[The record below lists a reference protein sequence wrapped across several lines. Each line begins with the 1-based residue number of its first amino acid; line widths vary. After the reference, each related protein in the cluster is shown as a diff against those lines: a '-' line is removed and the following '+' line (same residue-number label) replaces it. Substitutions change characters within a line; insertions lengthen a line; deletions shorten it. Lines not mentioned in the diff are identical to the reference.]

1 MFRSALRFAPSP
13 FRKTLALG
21 FPLCFL
27 LALWVPNAIGW
38 WDIQTPAQ
46 QARWLEVTVLGAVFW
61 SLCAALLGRL
71 WLVLVLAVP
80 VALFWPLELWLRL
93 YNGTPI
99 SPQLTALALE
109 SNWAEGANFFSA
121 YGPGLAWLALVWAL
135 LYVAGVWIAWR
146 LDVRWRHR
154 SRVYVLAI
162 FVPVLALLHQ
172 SQSAHDALGSDFT
185 SNGLDDPAISGWA
198 FQWAEVY
205 PVNLPLALVHFY
217 QQQGK
222 LHRLQAGLAGRS
234 LQAQQSALVDSPDVV
249 VLVIGESASATRW
262 SLLGYGRDT
271 TPLLSQ
277 HSGLVA
283 FSDVVALSAA
293 TRTAVPGVLS
303 RRPVLH
309 PSGNVDLEGEPSLV
323 QAFAQVGYQTHW
335 LSNQSPM
342 GQHDTSIS
350 LYAREA
356 ADVRFLNPATYQHRS
371 HLDEVLL
378 PPLRDALAQPGRHLV
393 VLHLLGSHFDYAL
406 RYPASFD
413 HFQPSLQSEPP
424 QPAGL
429 RYAEQV
435 SNSYDNSLRYTDHIL
450 AQVLNAVQQ
459 RGGNSVVAY
468 FSDHGVDPAQGQCAS
483 QTPNR
488 RSEAAYRVPAFV
500 WLSEP
505 MRTQHPAQWQR
516 LQDNAQQPYTTR
528 ALYATLLGLAQIDVA
543 GNLPAESF
551 LQPPVQPLPP
561 RMVAGMGGGLTDFD
575 VARQKSTCFIVAN

>member
-1 MFRSALRFAPSP
+1 MISVSP
-13 FRKTLALG
+13 TPKKYLHAALG
-21 FPLCFL
+21 GAVCLL
-27 LALWVPNAIGW
+27 LALAMPNMVI
-38 WDIQTPAQ
+38 PADVHTE
-46 QARWLEVTVLGAVFW
+46 AERVRWLEATGLGAVFW
-61 SLCAALLGRL
+61 LLCAALLGRL
-71 WLVLVLAVP
+71 WLVLALAVP

-93 YNGTPI
+93 YNSTPI
-99 SPQLTALALE
+99 SPQLAALALE

-121 YGPGLAWLALVWAL
+121 YGQGLAWLALVWAL
-135 LYVAGVWIAWR
+135 LYAAGLWAAWR

-154 SRVYVLAI
+154 SRVYVLAV
-162 FVPVLALLHQ
+162 FVPVLALQQH
-172 SQSAHDALGSDFT
+172 SQSAHDALGSDFAL
-185 SNGLDDPAISGWA
+185 NGLDDPAISGWA

-205 PVNLPLALVHFY
+205 PVNLPLALLHFR

-222 LHRLQAGLAGRS
+222 LQHLQAALAGRS
-234 LQAQQSALVDSPDVV
+234 LQAQQPALADNPEVV

-271 TPLLSQ
+271 TPQLAQ
-277 HSGLVA
+277 QQGLVV
-283 FSDVVALSAA
+283 FSDVVGLSAL

-303 RRPVLH
+303 RRPVLR
-309 PSGNVDLEGEPSLV
+309 PSGQVDVLAEPSLV

-335 LSNQSPM
+335 LSAQSRM
-342 GQHDTSIS
+342 GRHDTSIS

-356 ADVRFLNPATYQHRS
+356 ADVRFVNPGTYQHRF
-371 HLDEVLL
+371 HMDEALL
-378 PPLRDALAQPGRHLV
+378 APLRDVLAQPGRHLV

-413 HFQPSLQSEPP
+413 YFQPSLQSA
-424 QPAGL
+424 PASTDPA

-483 QTPNR
+483 QKPNR

-505 MRTQHPAQWQR
+505 MRTQHRAQWQR
-516 LQDNAQQPYTTR
+516 LQNNAQQPYTTR
-528 ALYATLLGLAQIDVA
+528 ALYATLLGLASINVS
-543 GNLPAESF
+543 GGLPAESF
-551 LQPPVQPLPP
+551 LQSPAQPLPL
-561 RMVAGMGGGLTDFD
+561 RMVAGMTGKLVDFD
-575 VARQKSTCFIVAN
+575 VARQKSVCFIVADW